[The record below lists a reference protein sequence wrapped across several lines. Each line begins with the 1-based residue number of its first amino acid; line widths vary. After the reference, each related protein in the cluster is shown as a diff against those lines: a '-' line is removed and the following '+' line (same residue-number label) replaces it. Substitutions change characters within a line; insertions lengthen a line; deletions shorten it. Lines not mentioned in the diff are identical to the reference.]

1 MIEAAHLT
9 KYYGRVRAVNDAS
22 FSVAKGEIVGL
33 LGPNG
38 AGKTTIMKI
47 LTGYHYP
54 SSGSAA
60 VNGRDVTADPVAV
73 KRSIGYLPENA
84 PLYDDLTVREYLDF
98 IADAR
103 RLTGSERSGAISRAL
118 KLCGLESQVH
128 RPIDQLSKGFRQRVG
143 LAQAILHDPD
153 ILILDEPTTGL
164 DPNQIQ
170 EIRHLIRTLGSNKT
184 VILSTHILQ
193 EVEAM
198 CDRVLIL
205 NEGEIAASG
214 TTEEIGREL
223 KGETV
228 FGVHLTGTSLP
239 DAAGRSLEKIG
250 HLVTDKSRAPDT
262 GVELRVVLAE
272 GRGGED
278 LFRWAVDN
286 DLTISALVPEGY
298 SLEDIFT
305 RLTTAGPT
313 AGSVAPDEEAQT

>member
-1 MIEAAHLT
+1 MIEATNLT
-9 KYYGRVRAVNDAS
+9 KRFGQVHAVHDVS
-22 FSVAKGEIVGL
+22 FSVGKGEIVGL

-54 SSGSAA
+54 TAGTVT
-60 VNGRDVTADPVAV
+60 VNGHDVCTDPVAV
-73 KRSIGYLPENA
+73 KSSIGYLPENA

-103 RLTGSERSGAISRAL
+103 RLTGRDRANATARAL
-118 KLCGLESQVH
+118 KLCGLGAQIN
-128 RPIDQLSKGFRQRVG
+128 RPIDELSKGFRQRVG
-143 LAQAILHDPD
+143 LAQAILHDPS

-170 EIRHLIRTLGSNKT
+170 EIRHLIRTLGSEKT

-228 FGVHLTGTSLP
+228 FTVQIAGGAIP
-239 DAAGRSLEKIG
+239 AATRRALEPIGRC
-250 HLVTDKSRAPDT
+250 VTERLRNEGAEL
-262 GVELRVVLAE
+262 ELRVALAE

-286 DLTISALVPEGY
+286 HLTIGALVPERY
-298 SLEDIFT
+298 SLEEIFT
-305 RLTTAGPT
+305 RLTATGDLPAGASP
-313 AGSVAPDEEAQT
+313 

>member
-1 MIEAAHLT
+1 MLEVTKLT
-9 KYYGRVRAVNDAS
+9 KRYGQVQAIRGVS
-22 FSVAKGEIVGL
+22 FSVGKGEIVGL

-38 AGKTTIMKI
+38 AGKTTILKI

-54 SSGSAA
+54 TTGTAM
-60 VNGRDVTADPVAV
+60 VNGYDVSVDPVAV

-84 PLYDDLTVREYLDF
+84 PLYEDLTVREYLDF

-103 RLTGSERSGAISRAL
+103 RLAGSDRTEAIARAL
-118 KLCGLESQVH
+118 KLCGLDAQLD
-128 RPIDQLSKGFRQRVG
+128 RPINQLSKGFRQRVG

-170 EIRHLIRTLGSNKT
+170 EIRHLIRTLGSEKT

-205 NEGEIAASG
+205 NEGKIAASG

-228 FGVHLTGTSLP
+228 FTVQIAGDSLP
-239 DAAGRSLEKIG
+239 AAARRALEGIGRLATHRPREG
-250 HLVTDKSRAPDT
+250 GAGL
-262 GVELRVVLAE
+262 ELRIALAD
-272 GRGGED
+272 GRAGED

-286 DLTISALVPEGY
+286 QLTLGALVPERY
-298 SLEDIFT
+298 SLEEIFT
-305 RLTTAGPT
+305 SLTA
-313 AGSVAPDEEAQT
+313 AP

>member
-1 MIEAAHLT
+1 MIEASHLT
-9 KYYGRVRAVNDAS
+9 KNYGRVRAVRDAS
-22 FSVAKGEIVGL
+22 FTVDTGEIVGL

-38 AGKTTIMKI
+38 AGKTTIMKM

-54 SSGSAA
+54 TSGVAI
-60 VNGRDVTADPVAV
+60 VDGHDVAADPVSV
-73 KRSIGYLPENA
+73 KASIGYLPESA
-84 PLYDDLTVREYLDF
+84 PLYVDLTVREYLDF
-98 IADAR
+98 IADSR
-103 RLTGSERSGAISRAL
+103 RLSGQRRTGAIARAV
-118 KLCGLESQVH
+118 KLCGLDTQED

-143 LAQAILHDPD
+143 LAQAILHDPA

-205 NEGEIAASG
+205 SDGEIAASG

-223 KGETV
+223 KGETA
-228 FGVHLTGTSLP
+228 FRIDLSAAALP
-239 DAAGRSLEKIG
+239 EGARAALERVG
-250 HLVTDKSRAPDT
+250 HLVSVNPASAGT
-262 GVELRVVLAE
+262 GLQLRVTLAE

-278 LFRWAVDN
+278 LFRWAVKE
-286 DLTISALVPEGY
+286 DLTVSALIPERY

-305 RLTTAGPT
+305 RLTAI
-313 AGSVAPDEEAQT
+313 GSAEQPDAPPSEAPR